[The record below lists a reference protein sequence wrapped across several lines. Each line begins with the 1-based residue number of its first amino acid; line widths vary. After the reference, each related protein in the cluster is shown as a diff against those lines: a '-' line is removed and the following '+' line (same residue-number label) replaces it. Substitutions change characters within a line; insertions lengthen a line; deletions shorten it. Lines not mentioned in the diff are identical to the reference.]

1 MPNWCQNTTTLF
13 HDNPK
18 MLERVTTAIT
28 TRDHLLQEFVPMPDD
43 IGEGWWGW
51 AITNWGTKWDVV
63 DCEIVETA
71 ADRVTI
77 TFLSAWNAPIEAYQK
92 MEEQFGFRITSE
104 YSEPGVGFRGTYKDG
119 VHQTEEMDES
129 DDEWI
134 QW

>member
-1 MPNWCQNTTTLF
+1 MPNWCNNTTTLF

-18 MLERVTTAIT
+18 MLERVTAALEAEG
-28 TRDHLLQEFVPMPDD
+28 LLQEFVEV
-43 IGEGWWGW
+43 GEGF
-51 AITNWGTKWDVV
+51 
-63 DCEIVETA
+63 
-71 ADRVTI
+71 VTI
-77 TFLSAWNAPIEAYQK
+77 TFLSAWSPPIEAYQK

-119 VHQTEEMDES
+119 VEHTEDIPES

>member
-1 MPNWCQNTTTLF
+1 MPNWCNNTTTLF

-18 MLERVTTAIT
+18 MLERVTAALEAEG
-28 TRDHLLQEFVPMPDD
+28 LLQEFVPMPDD

-51 AITNWGTKWDVV
+51 AIANWGTKWDVV
-63 DCEIVETA
+63 DCEVVEVGEGF
-71 ADRVTI
+71 VTI

-104 YSEPGVGFRGTYKDG
+104 YSEPGMGFRGTYKDG

>member
-18 MLERVTTAIT
+18 MLERVTTAIQT
-28 TRDHLLQEFVPMPDD
+28 GHLLQEFVPMPDD
-43 IGEGWWGW
+43 IGDGWWGW
-51 AITNWGTKWDVV
+51 AIANWGTKWDVV

-77 TFLSAWNAPIEAYQK
+77 TFLSAWSPPIEAYQR

-104 YSEPGVGFRGTYKDG
+104 YSEPGVGFRGTYTDG
-119 VHQTEEMDES
+119 VEHTEDIPES
-129 DDEWI
+129 EDVWI